1 MSDKRSKLPD
11 ELVAGRRKA
20 AVRTALW
27 FGLVAAVIY
36 IGFILTGVIGR

>member
-1 MSDKRSKLPD
+1 MSDKRPTLPD

-20 AVRTALW
+20 AVRTAIW
-27 FGLVAAVIY
+27 FGVVAAAIY

>member
-1 MSDKRSKLPD
+1 MTDDRPKLPD

-27 FGLVAAVIY
+27 IGLVVAAIY
-36 IGFILTGVIGR
+36 IGFILSGVIGR